1 MARPFLGNAYG
12 NTDRST
18 PAQLLG
24 GMAQSSSQA
33 PIGTDQLQAPAIQA
47 VQQLV
52 ETFSPAG
59 RAPSL
64 GGPVQL
70 PTPPGVPQAQSPILS
85 PLPRPMTP
93 PNPVVMDSSIQAP
106 QYAPYVDNMGA
117 LARSLSGFSTF
128 FDGLTKYGVEREKR
142 ADERAKQQ
150 GGQLAMEASQL
161 GTFTSLQE
169 VQKRLEKGVA
179 EGAAGYADMLRRFQ
193 AADPRALRYATV
205 GLQDSYIKNNA
216 ATLAERVSQT
226 KTLLDGRPI
235 ESVPANDPAYQQM
248 QSALMFPNGTQG
260 ILPEVW
266 AANQQQVGA
275 IYGATSAAQ
284 EKRYGQYKTQKAKEG
299 LAATSD
305 ANAANLVKG
314 TLPWE
319 QVSANL
325 TNALDGFYGQSGQTR
340 ETYLEELSNFAS
352 GFIESAL
359 SVAGVDYTQGK
370 QFLGKLPLVLTEVRV
385 GPQQDGDKRP
395 YLLDVIQA
403 GPDKLSGAAA
413 LNYLMQEATKK
424 VLGQQDLQDRLE
436 GREASEQVDIDIQQ
450 AFTPDVLGNPQAID
464 MTEEALLAR
473 GRQLYGNNPEMALA
487 YEERVK
493 KHTSGIRAGY
503 VQPVQE
509 QNDLAL
515 WAQLADP
522 RTAAGVSVEQ
532 VVQLANSQQISKA
545 AANQALSFLRSSA
558 DSAANYNKQVLRD
571 QLNDLT
577 KRMEAQYARG
587 GSDGGAVLTQG
598 EAAKLRDAR
607 AALMKRGAEI
617 IQTNPGQDV
626 TQQLEQTFQKAAE
639 KALPPEQP
647 KPPAGAT
654 PEQIS
659 KGLAPGARGN
669 PAQNTQLRRQA
680 ESRPLYARDRMV
692 QQLEQVLTGKPLD
705 NATRQII
712 RRTGMKPSEFFR
724 KQMELHGVPMVPEA
738 QKRLQE
744 LDGGDLVSQ
753 APVGTGGFGMMP
765 TNRYLP
771 LAQRLGQQF
780 ATAFANV
787 LVPPAAA
794 AERGIRPFTG
804 SPVVAT
810 GGMGGL
816 LGMIRSGEGGWNSV
830 NRGVAGDSAPIRN
843 LTSMSIGVV
852 EDMQK
857 RGRVFA
863 VGAYQFTPGVLSRAR
878 KEAGL
883 SPNAPMTP
891 ENQNKMGIALLLGSK
906 RPALAKYIRGESNDL
921 RAAHL
926 DIASE
931 WAALQGPNGRGV
943 YDGDK
948 GGNMASIPAAQVRA
962 SLQEARRAYL
972 SGRQ

>member
-18 PAQLLG
+18 PARLLG
-24 GMAQSSSQA
+24 GMPDSSSQA

-59 RAPSL
+59 RMPTL

-70 PTPPGVPQAQSPILS
+70 PNAPNVPQAQAPILS
-85 PLPRPMTP
+85 PLPRPTEV
-93 PNPVVMDSSIQAP
+93 PNPVVMRSVVGEPS
-106 QYAPYVDNMGA
+106 YAPYVDNMGA
-117 LARSLSGFSTF
+117 LARSLARFTSE
-128 FDGLTKYGVEREKR
+128 DGALASVGRFAEDLNKR

-150 GGQLAMEASQL
+150 GAQLAEEAKGQVGAFL
-161 GTFTSLQE
+161 SLQE
-169 VQKRLEKGVA
+169 LQKRLEKGVA
-179 EGAAGYADMLRRFQ
+179 EGRPGAAELLQRFQ
-193 AADPRALRYATV
+193 ATDPRALRYATIN
-205 GLQDSYIKNNA
+205 LQDAYIKNNA
-216 ATLAERVSQT
+216 ATLPERINQT

-235 ESVPANDPAYQQM
+235 ESVPASDPEYQRM

-266 AANQQQVGA
+266 AANQQQLGA

-395 YLLDVIQA
+395 YLLDVIQV

-413 LNYLMQEATKK
+413 LNYLMQDATKR
-424 VLGQQDLQDRLE
+424 VLGQQDLQDKLE

-450 AFTPDVLGNPQAID
+450 AFTPDVLGNPAAID

-493 KHTSGIRAGY
+493 KHTAGIRAGY

-509 QNDLAL
+509 QNEVNL
-515 WAQLADP
+515 WAEMAQNPSADFTQKIMQL
-522 RTAAGVSVEQ
+522 Q
-532 VVQLANSQQISKA
+532 QSQQISYQA
-545 AANQALSFLRSSA
+545 AKGFLQAQASRNRE
-558 DSAANYNKQVLRD
+558 DNKGNYQVLRGLQD
-571 QLNDLT
+571 DLK
-577 KRMEAQYARG
+577 KRLEAQYAT
-587 GSDGGAVLTQG
+587 GSSEGGANLTPN
-598 EAAKLRDAR
+598 EARQLWATMGQLYQKGDDMIR
-607 AALMKRGAEI
+607 K
-617 IQTNPGQDV
+617 NPGADM
-626 TQQLEQTFQKAAE
+626 TQQLGNMYGQALE
-639 KALPPEQP
+639 KALPQQ
-647 KPPAGAT
+647 KPQTPAGAT

-669 PAQNTQLRRQA
+669 PAQNAQLRRQA
-680 ESRPLYARDRMV
+680 ETRPLYAKERMV
-692 QQLEQVLTGKPLD
+692 GQLDQILTGKPLD
-705 NATRQII
+705 EATRQII
-712 RRTGMKPSEFFR
+712 RRTGMKPSEFFS
-724 KQMELHGVPMVPEA
+724 KQMQLHGIRVDA
-738 QKRLQE
+738 DTQKRLQE

-753 APVGTGGFGMMP
+753 APVGSGGLAMMP

-771 LAQRLGQQF
+771 VAQRLGQQF

-787 LVPPAAA
+787 LMPPAAA
-794 AERGIRPFTG
+794 AGRGTSPFTG
-804 SPVVAT
+804 
-810 GGMGGL
+810 
-816 LGMIRSGEGGWNSV
+816 N
-830 NRGVAGDSAPIRN
+830 
-843 LTSMSIGVV
+843 
-852 EDMQK
+852 
-857 RGRVFA
+857 
-863 VGAYQFTPGVLSRAR
+863 
-878 KEAGL
+878 
-883 SPNAPMTP
+883 
-891 ENQNKMGIALLLGSK
+891 
-906 RPALAKYIRGESNDL
+906 
-921 RAAHL
+921 
-926 DIASE
+926 
-931 WAALQGPNGRGV
+931 
-943 YDGDK
+943 
-948 GGNMASIPAAQVRA
+948 ASIPGGTAKVNQLIKLAQSAGFRGNDAAVMAAIALAESGGNVRALNNNRNTGDLSYGLWQINMIDDLGPERRRSFGIKNNDALYSPAVNAKAARLVHQSQGFGAWSVYKSGAYRQYLPAAQKALRGA
-962 SLQEARRAYL
+962 SLNR
-972 SGRQ
+972 